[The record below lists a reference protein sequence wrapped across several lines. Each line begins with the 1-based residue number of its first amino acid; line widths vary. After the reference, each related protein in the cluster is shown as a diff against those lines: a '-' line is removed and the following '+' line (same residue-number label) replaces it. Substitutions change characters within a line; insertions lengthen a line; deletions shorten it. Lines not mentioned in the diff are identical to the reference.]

1 MITLY
6 DFNGLDEKGK
16 GDVVFSQGTFIDD
29 RAEGEYKV
37 QLYRVHGFYV
47 EVYYH
52 AVRNSVDRYRA
63 FITANQLGAYIKPK

>member
-6 DFNGLDEKGK
+6 DFNSMDEKGK
-16 GDVVFSQGTFIDD
+16 GDTVFSQGTFIDD
-29 RAEGEYKV
+29 RAENGYKI

-52 AVRNSVDRYRA
+52 AKRNAVERYRA
-63 FITANQLGAYIKPK
+63 FNSAGQLGAYLKPK